1 MQLRFTF
8 DKAAPEAAPHDEHG
22 FAALRAPPRPEPDER
37 APAAAA
43 PLFDLIGGRIG
54 SVVSAT
60 FRRMEIAEE
69 EITDG
74 RHRHPSRAN
83 AIFESFK
90 HLVPPPL
97 LRDLGDELYRL
108 HCRELIERVG
118 KGRDLRPGTAAEVVA
133 ALSGLSQIAP
143 PTREQTLLYMKL
155 FDELFPE
162 RAAAILRETGPME
175 PDRYEETRI
184 RELEAEYRRKVGHER
199 GIE

>member
-8 DKAAPEAAPHDEHG
+8 DKAAPEAATHDEHG
-22 FAALRAPPRPEPDER
+22 FAALRAPPRPEPNEG

-43 PLFDLIGGRIG
+43 ALLDLIGGRIG

-60 FRRMEIAEE
+60 FRRMEIAEK
-69 EITDG
+69 EIADG
-74 RHRHPSRAN
+74 CRRHPSRAD

-108 HCRELIERVG
+108 HCQELIERVG

-133 ALSGLSQIAP
+133 ALSGLSQMAP

-162 RAAAILRETGPME
+162 RAAAILEETGPME

-184 RELEAEYRRKVGHER
+184 RELEAEYRRKVGQER
-199 GIE
+199 GVA

>member
-8 DKAAPEAAPHDEHG
+8 EKAAPEAAPHDEHG
-22 FAALRAPPRPEPDER
+22 FAALRAPPRPEPDEQ
-37 APAAAA
+37 ASTTAAK
-43 PLFDLIGGRIG
+43 LFDLLGERLGGVI
-54 SVVSAT
+54 SST
-60 FRRMEIAEE
+60 FRRMEIAEA

-74 RHRHPSRAN
+74 RRRHPGAES

-90 HLVPPPL
+90 YLVPPPL
-97 LRDLGDELYRL
+97 LRDTGDELYRL

-133 ALSGLSQIAP
+133 ALSGLSQMAP

-162 RAAAILRETGPME
+162 RAAAILEETGPME

-184 RELEAEYRRKVGHER
+184 KELEAEYRRKVGQER
-199 GIE
+199 GVE